1 VRRARNPASASRSR
15 PVATAAAA
23 IAALA
28 LGLLASCS
36 PSPRETEVKYLV
48 GFSQANLTEPWRI
61 AMTEDV
67 KAEAA
72 RYSDMRFI
80 YTDAGDSTTRQL
92 EDVQRLLDYGVD
104 LLIISPTDSHTLT
117 PAVRG
122 AYSKIPVIVL
132 DRDVEGFDYSLFI
145 GPDNERLGREAG
157 NVVLELLGKRPGNV
171 LEIQGRSGS
180 PPAIGRS
187 EGLREILSKR
197 KDIKILEPIVADWLR
212 DTAEDQ
218 LAERIR
224 AIPKLDVI
232 FAQNDA
238 MAFGAWKAAQEAG
251 RPGIHII
258 GIDGLPG
265 ATGGIELV
273 RKGMLSAT
281 FTCPTGGKEAVIYAR
296 DLLRNTEGIPKK
308 IYIRSRRVT
317 AETLSQSLSSDSRIR
332 DITVSINRK
341 IVLGFAQVGSES
353 EWRVANTR
361 SIKAAAAKAG
371 IELLFAD
378 GKQMQENQI
387 AAIRDFIQM
396 KVDIIAF
403 SPVVESGWDE
413 VLIEAKASGIPVI
426 LTDRS
431 VDVKDDSLVL
441 TCIGSDFLEEGR
453 RAARWLVESMK
464 ATGPVNIVELQ
475 GTIGSAPAID
485 RTIGFDEVIMNYP
498 NYRILASESGDFTRQ
513 QGYTVMRSMLARV
526 GLPIDAVFAHNDD
539 MAMGAIQALEEA
551 HYKPGKDVII
561 VSVDAAHGAFKAM
574 VEGKL
579 NCSIECNPLLGPQ
592 LMKAVTDYMGGK
604 DLPVRMITSEGVFP
618 AETARRYIAARE
630 Y

>member
-1 VRRARNPASASRSR
+1 VRRARDPAVLPRGRFA
-15 PVATAAAA
+15 ALAAAA
-23 IAALA
+23 GAALA
-28 LGLLASCS
+28 LGLLAACS

-48 GFSQANLTEPWRI
+48 GFSQANLSEPWRV

-67 KAEAA
+67 KAEAS

-104 LLIISPTDSHTLT
+104 LLIISPTDSHALT

-132 DRDVEGFDYSLFI
+132 DRAVEGYDYSLFI

-157 NVVLELLGKRPGNV
+157 SVILELLGDRPGNI

-187 EGLREILSKR
+187 EGLREIFSKR

-212 DTAEDQ
+212 DSAEDK
-218 LAERIR
+218 LTDRIR

-238 MAFGAWKAAQEAG
+238 MAFGAWKAAQKAR

-308 IYIRSRRVT
+308 IYIRSRKVT
-317 AETLSQSLSSDSRIR
+317 AETLAQSLASESRIR
-332 DITVSINRK
+332 DITASINRP

-371 IELLFAD
+371 ITLLFAD

-387 AAIRDFIQM
+387 AAIRDFIRM

-413 VLIEAKASGIPVI
+413 VLIEAKAAKIPVI

-453 RAARWLVESMK
+453 RAARWLVERLK
-464 ATGPVNIVELQ
+464 ATGPINIVELQ
-475 GTIGSAPAID
+475 GTVGSAPAID
-485 RTIGFDEVIMNYP
+485 RKEGFDEVIKGYP
-498 NYRILASESGDFTRQ
+498 NYRILASESGDFTRKE
-513 QGYTVMRSMLARV
+513 GYAVMRSMLARV
-526 GLPIDAVFAHNDD
+526 GQQIDAVFAHNDD

-551 HYKPGKDVII
+551 HFSPGKDVII

-592 LMKAVTDYMGGK
+592 LMKAVNDYMGGK

-618 AETARRYIAARE
+618 AETARRYMAGRE